1 MLGLLASHCSKS
13 KPPPEK
19 EAPPVDPFAPLSVKI
34 GALLRDQRGIYDGR
48 VVQTTG
54 SVLSFIQSTNQP
66 VVLRLTE
73 PGAPVEGP
81 DLFCVLL
88 DPPSVQPAM
97 GELVSVRGNKRGN
110 GIGACEIVLDAGH

>member
-1 MLGLLASHCSKS
+1 M
-13 KPPPEK
+13 
-19 EAPPVDPFAPLSVKI
+19 KI
-34 GALLRDQRGIYDGR
+34 GSLLRDQRGIYDGR

-54 SVLSFIQSTNQP
+54 SVVSYIERSTEP
-66 VVLRLTE
+66 LVLRLNE
-73 PGAPVEGP
+73 PGAPVDGP

-88 DPPSVQPAM
+88 DRPRALPAM